1 MNIGHIIKGNAN
13 AFFGLNKDVSEE
25 RMKICRECPLFTKK
39 LGVYICNPNL
49 FLNIKTGDISTK
61 KRMDIKMDVDV
72 LLKVKLVYLKLI
84 VHYLNGNNLNDL

>member
-61 KRMDIKMDVDV
+61 KKNGYKNGCGCIIKSKTS
-72 LLKVKLVYLKLI
+72 LLEANCPLSKW
-84 VHYLNGNNLNDL
+84 